1 MSDRNPEPPERD
13 AFGKA
18 VARDTDRM
26 SKRPRRKSNPMLG
39 LATLGVIGWSVVVP
53 MLLGVAAGMALDRRF
68 PQPQISWTLSLLFL
82 GLGLGIFNAIYW
94 VDREQRRIERECR
107 EEHRD

>member
-1 MSDRNPEPPERD
+1 MSAERRNHGERD
-13 AFGKA
+13 EFGRA

-53 MLLGVAAGMALDRRF
+53 MLLGVAAGMALDKRF
-68 PQPQISWTLSLLFL
+68 PQERLSWTLSLLFI

-94 VDREQRRIERECR
+94 VDREQRRIERECKEAR
-107 EEHRD
+107 HE